1 MEWLYELDYD
11 ELIDYVIELWNDI
24 SNLERDLE
32 KAQRELSDKIKKDFE
47 DNKKMVSKVFTEFI
61 NKNSNKNN
69 KVPQTNIFEFIEEKE
84 SR

>member
-47 DNKKMVSKVFTEFI
+47 DNKKMVSKVFTEFV
-61 NKNSNKNN
+61 NKNN

>member
-1 MEWLYELDYD
+1 VEWLYELDYD

-32 KAQRELSDKIKKDFE
+32 KTQSELSDKIKKDFE
-47 DNKKMVSKVFTEFI
+47 DNKKMVSKVFAEFV
-61 NKNSNKNN
+61 NKNKNKNN